1 MKLSV
6 YYSSGSSPKGVRLKS
21 RLQPRYNCRA
31 LVIFLLM
38 TQPIQEKPRGSVA
51 YCGPDSYREPIA
63 YCFSAAVILLLCAF
77 SGATAQHYDLGSSSA
92 SFVPLASATDVDGIE
107 ADNAISA
114 AIPIGFSFGYYGA
127 SYTELRASS
136 DGFLSLNTSVSN
148 PAENTIGQS
157 AALRIIAP
165 LWDDLGGTGGQASYK
180 TEGVAPNRVFTFEW
194 LNWKWNFNAT
204 AGISFQVKLHESGN
218 IGFSYRQEAG
228 ALNFASASIGLVGNN
243 TDQFYSLADASAAPA
258 LSINGSDNIS
268 TKPAADQVYSFTVV
282 PAAVVPATPASDI
295 VPSSV
300 TGSSMLLSWTNG
312 DGLNRA
318 VFMKRTTSVSET
330 APVINGE
337 HYPSEAVFGAQA
349 SEVGASDWF
358 CVYNGSGNSF
368 TVTGL
373 QSGFTYR
380 VHVVEYN
387 GMGGAQQYLT
397 APGTANPG
405 NFSSALITPGTPE
418 STVSV
423 SYLTASSVTFRHHD
437 GDGTH
442 VAIFMREAGSG
453 TAPVTDNTTYTANP
467 AFGNGSQIGTSGW
480 YCVYNAEASSSS
492 AVTTVQVS
500 GLSPNTAYRIHA
512 VDYNGAPGSEKYR
525 LNAVTDNPFQFTT
538 YAAFATPSYMLT
550 SSAGVFAPLT
560 SATAADVIEADDQIS
575 GLIPIGFTFQYGGI
589 PFTHVKASSNGFLS
603 FNTYALDAKGNN
615 LSTGSVRPAVAPL
628 WDDLSGI
635 GGQASYK
642 TEGVAPDRTFT
653 FEWLGWKWGFG
664 ASSAV
669 ISFQAKLYEA
679 DNSIEYSYQP
689 TGAGP
694 VTPSASIGM
703 AFPATGS
710 DNFLSLNNSGS
721 SPSVSGT
728 AETQSIAALPAD
740 GQHYRFTPSKILQ
753 SITFSALP
761 GKTMGDA
768 PYTITATATSGLPVS
783 FSSANTAVA
792 TVSGNTVTI
801 TGQGSTVITASQA
814 GDKDFAAADPVQQT
828 LVVKLDQSISFTL
841 PVKTFND
848 PAFTLP
854 ATATS
859 GLTISYTSDDESVAT
874 VSGNT
879 VTIVGAG
886 TADITGTQ
894 AGDNAYNAAPDVTHT
909 LTVNKDGQIISFVQP
924 VAVLFADPAFDL
936 VASSDSGLGVSFAS
950 ADPNVATVSG
960 NTVTIVG
967 VGTTDITATQAGNTN
982 YNAATPV
989 VRTLT
994 VNKKDQSITFEAIP
1008 LKLLVDAPFDVPL
1021 KASSGLAIV
1030 YTSSNTAVAT
1040 VSGNAVTIKGIGTTD
1055 ITASQ
1060 PGDAGYNAATPVVRQ
1075 LTVKLGQV
1083 ITFAPLQP
1091 VRYADQPFAAGAT
1104 ASSGLTINYTS
1115 SNPEVATVSGDQ
1127 ITIVAPG
1134 STVITA
1140 SQPGNTTYSAANSAV
1155 QTLIVNR
1162 SLQQTSFTAIAD
1174 VTLGDLPVQMT
1185 GTSTSSLTVIFSAAS
1200 DKVAINGNT
1209 LTFLRSGPV
1218 TIQASQAGNFYYEPA
1233 PVVERTFCIH
1243 PPKPVVTVTDL
1254 ETETPIVTSNA
1265 ETGNQ
1270 WYKEGGAIDGATAQ
1284 AYTVT
1289 TPGMYTVIVSAGN
1302 CASLPSDPEAFV
1314 VTGAENTH
1322 DGIAVYPNPAEA
1334 EVVIDVRAWHSP
1346 EGVSVTV
1353 YDAAGRTMHTE
1364 AANGKTSLKIGGY
1377 RPGSYLLK
1385 ISNGKRVVTRQII
1398 KK

>member
-1 MKLSV
+1 
-6 YYSSGSSPKGVRLKS
+6 
-21 RLQPRYNCRA
+21 
-31 LVIFLLM
+31 M
-38 TQPIQEKPRGSVA
+38 TQSIQEMPCGS
-51 YCGPDSYREPIA
+51 IA
-63 YCFSAAVILLLCAF
+63 YWRLPTAYYFAFVLLLSAF
-77 SGATAQHYDLGSSSA
+77 SGAAQHYDLSSTSA
-92 SFVPLASATDVDGIE
+92 LFVPLTSATAVDAIE

-114 AIPIGFSFGYYGA
+114 AIPIGFSFDYYGA
-127 SYTELRASS
+127 SYTELKASS
-136 DGFLSLNTSVSN
+136 DGFISFNASASN
-148 PAENTIGQS
+148 PSENTIGQS

-165 LWDDLGGTGGQASYK
+165 LWDDLSGTGGQASYK
-180 TEGVAPNRVFTFEW
+180 TEGVSPDRVFTFEW

-204 AGISFQVKLHESGN
+204 AGISFQVRLHESGN
-218 IGFSYRQEAG
+218 IEFSYRQETG
-228 ALNFASASIGLVGNN
+228 ALNFASASIGIVGNN
-243 TDQFYSLADASAAPA
+243 TDQFYSLADATAAPA
-258 LSINGSDNIS
+258 LSINGSDDIS
-268 TKPAADQVYSFTVV
+268 IKPATDQVYTFTVV
-282 PAAVVPATPASDI
+282 PAAVAPTTPASDI

-300 TGSSMLLSWTNG
+300 TGSSMMLSWTNG
-312 DGLNRA
+312 GGLNRA

-330 APVINGE
+330 APVVNGQ

-358 CVYNGSGNSF
+358 CVYNGSGSSF
-368 TVTGL
+368 TVSGL

-387 GMGGAQQYLT
+387 GLGGAQQYLT
-397 APGTANPG
+397 ASAIANPS
-405 NFSSALITPGTPE
+405 NFSPALVTPGAPE

-423 SYLTASSVTFRHHD
+423 SNLTSSSVTFRHHD

-453 TAPVTDNTTYTANP
+453 TAPATDNTTYTANTT
-467 AFGNGSQIGTSGW
+467 FGTGSQAGTSGW

-492 AVTTVQVS
+492 AVTTIQVT
-500 GLSPNTAYRIHA
+500 GLSPNTTYRIHA

-525 LNAVTDNPFQFTT
+525 LNAVTDNPVQFTT
-538 YAAFATPSYMLT
+538 YAAFATPPYTLAA
-550 SSAGVFAPLT
+550 SADVFVPLT
-560 SATAADVIEADDQIS
+560 SATAADAIEADDQIS
-575 GLIPIGFTFQYGGI
+575 GSIPIGFTFHHGGI
-589 PFTHVKASSNGFLS
+589 PFTHVKVSSNGFLS
-603 FNTYALDAKGNN
+603 FNTYAQDAKGNN
-615 LSTGSVRPAVAPL
+615 LSTGSVRPALAPL

-653 FEWLGWKWGFG
+653 FEWLNWKWGFG

-679 DNSIEYSYQP
+679 DNSIEYSYQT
-689 TGAGP
+689 TGTSP
-694 VTPSASIGM
+694 VTPSASFGM
-703 AFPATGS
+703 AFPSTGS
-710 DNFLSLNNSGS
+710 GNFLSLNNSGA
-721 SPSVSGT
+721 SPSVST
-728 AETQSIAALPAD
+728 TVETQTIAALPAD

-753 SITFSALP
+753 SITFNALQ
-761 GKTMGDA
+761 GKTVGDA
-768 PYTITATATSGLPVS
+768 PYALTATASSGLPVS
-783 FSSANTAVA
+783 YSSSNSSVA
-792 TVSGNTVTI
+792 TVSGNTMTI
-801 TGQGSTVITASQA
+801 VGQGSTMITASQA

-854 ATATS
+854 ATASS
-859 GLTISYTSDDESVAT
+859 GLSISYTSDDESVAT

-909 LTVNKDGQIISFVQP
+909 LTVNKDGQTISFVQP
-924 VAVLFADPAFDL
+924 AAVRFADPAFDL
-936 VASSDSGLGVSFAS
+936 EASADSGLGVSFAS
-950 ADPNVATVSG
+950 ANPGVATISG

-967 VGTTDITATQAGNTN
+967 VGTTDITASQAGNVH

-989 VRTLT
+989 IRTLT
-994 VNKKDQSITFEAIP
+994 VNKADQSITFDALP
-1008 LKLLVDAPFDVPL
+1008 LKLSVDVPFDLPL
-1021 KASSGLAIV
+1021 KASSGLAIQ
-1030 YTSSNTAVAT
+1030 YASSNTAVAT
-1040 VSGNAVTIKGIGTTD
+1040 VSGNTVTIKGIGTTD

-1060 PGDAGYNAATPVVRQ
+1060 PGDAGYNAATPVLRQ

-1083 ITFAPLQP
+1083 ITFAALQP

-1104 ASSGLTINYTS
+1104 SSSGLAISYTS
-1115 SNPEVATVSGDQ
+1115 SNPEVATVSGGQ

-1140 SQPGNTTYSAANSAV
+1140 LQAGNATYAAANSVV

-1162 SLQQTSFTAIAD
+1162 GLQQISFSAIND
-1174 VTLGDLPVQMT
+1174 VTLGNAQVQMT
-1185 GTSTSSLTVIFSAAS
+1185 GTSTSLLPVIFSAAS

-1218 TIQASQAGNFYYEPA
+1218 TVQASQAGNFYYEPA

-1243 PPKPVVTVTDL
+1243 PPKPAVVVTDL
-1254 ETETPIVTSNA
+1254 ETETPVITSNA
-1265 ETGNQ
+1265 EAGNQ
-1270 WYKEGGAIDGATAQ
+1270 WYKEGVAIDGANAQ

-1314 VTGAENTH
+1314 ITGAENVT
-1322 DGIAVYPNPAEA
+1322 DGIAVYPNPAES
-1334 EVVIDVRAWHSP
+1334 ELVIDVSAWHSP
-1346 EGVSVTV
+1346 EGVSVAL
-1353 YDAAGRTMHTE
+1353 YDAAGRTLLKET
-1364 AANGKTSLKIGGY
+1364 ASGKTSLKIGSY
-1377 RPGSYLLK
+1377 RAGSYVLK
-1385 ISNGKRVVTRQII
+1385 ISNGKRAITRQII